1 MGFKKNNERYYM
13 ASVRLGPKGQIVI
26 PKDAREMFGL
36 EAGDQLVLLA
46 DRKKG
51 IALQTTDKLNPMR
64 RRVFEETE
72 AEEAEEAEE

>member
-13 ASVRLGPKGQIVI
+13 ASVRLGPEGQIVI

-46 DRKKG
+46 ARQKG
-51 IALQTTDKLNPMR
+51 IALQTTDKLNPMM

>member
-1 MGFKKNNERYYM
+1 MGFKKDNERYYM

-36 EAGDQLVLLA
+36 EPGDQLVLLA

-51 IALQTTDKLNPMR
+51 IACRPPTSSTP
-64 RRVFEETE
+64 
-72 AEEAEEAEE
+72 

>member
-1 MGFKKNNERYYM
+1 M

-26 PKDAREMFGL
+26 PKDSREMFGL
-36 EAGDQLVLLA
+36 EPGDQLVLLA

-51 IALQTTDKLNPMR
+51 IALQTTDKLNPMM

-72 AEEAEEAEE
+72 AEVEEE

>member
-1 MGFKKNNERYYM
+1 MGFKKSNERYYM
-13 ASVRLGPKGQIVI
+13 ASVTPGTQGPDRDT
-26 PKDAREMFGL
+26 KDAREMFGL

-51 IALQTTDKLNPMR
+51 IALQTTDKLNPMM

>member
-1 MGFKKNNERYYM
+1 MKGSRPDERHYM
-13 ASVRLGPKGQIVI
+13 SSVKIGPKGQIVI

-36 EAGDQLVLLA
+36 EPGDQLVLLA

-51 IALQTTDKLNPMR
+51 IALQTTDKLNPMM

-72 AEEAEEAEE
+72 AEAEEE